1 MASFEELL
9 IGFNDNGYN
18 TVDSFVDRT
27 KELPTKNVSIYEI
40 DFNPLND
47 ANDSEE
53 DKVENAEKIHEQGMI
68 YSPLNV
74 YRNKSHRHNG
84 EKKYMLLGGHFR
96 LDALLRNAELYPDAQ
111 KMVPVVVLPEPEN
124 ETKELEMILLLNEIR
139 PLTDED
145 IKRKVELYLKV
156 WNGKAEAG
164 EKPKGIQK
172 RKWIAQRLGGLR
184 IGEKKVEKFIHEI
197 EGYQR
202 VRKDTNEI
210 EKDEIEQLVV
220 DANMTEPVIE
230 DTESSAD
237 KEDRKRIVKNLKE
250 TMGRSVKIE
259 KGWLCFQFLDKSKKT
274 DDFYS
279 ILNILGFD
287 DNGEMK

>member
-1 MASFEELL
+1 MASFEDLM

-53 DKVENAEKIHEQGMI
+53 DKIENAEKIHEQGMV
-68 YSPLNV
+68 YTPLHV
-74 YRNKSHRHNG
+74 YRNKSHRHG
-84 EKKYMLLGGHFR
+84 SDKKY
-96 LDALLRNAELYPDAQ
+96 
-111 KMVPVVVLPEPEN
+111 MVPVVVLPEPEN
-124 ETKELEMILLLNEIR
+124 ETKELEMVLLLNEVR
-139 PLTDED
+139 PLSDED
-145 IKRKVELYLKV
+145 IKRKVKMYLKV

-172 RKWIAQRLGGLR
+172 RKWIAQRIGIR
-184 IGEKKVEKFIHEI
+184 IGEKAVEKIIHEI

-202 VRKDTNEI
+202 VRKDPDKI
-210 EKDEIEQLVV
+210 EQDEIEQLVIG
-220 DANMTEPVIE
+220 ANMTEPVIE
-230 DTESSAD
+230 DNEQSAD
-237 KEDRKRIVKNLKE
+237 KEERKRIVKNLKE

-259 KGWLCFQFLDKSKKT
+259 KGWLCFQFSDKSKKT

>member
-1 MASFEELL
+1 MASFEDLK
-9 IGFNDNGYN
+9 IGFKDNGYN

-27 KELPTKNVSIYEI
+27 KELPAKNVSIYEI

-53 DKVENAEKIHEQGMI
+53 DKIENAEKIHEQGMI

-124 ETKELEMILLLNEIR
+124 ETKELEMILLLNEFR
-139 PLTDED
+139 PLSDED
-145 IKRKVELYLKV
+145 IKRKVGLYLKV

-172 RKWIAQRLGGLR
+172 RKWIAQRLGIR
-184 IGEKKVEKFIHEI
+184 IGEKAVEKFIHEI

-210 EKDEIEQLVV
+210 EKDEIEQLVI
-220 DANMTEPVIE
+220 DTNMTEPVIE

-237 KEDRKRIVKNLKE
+237 KENRKQIVKNLKE

-259 KGWLCFQFLDKSKKT
+259 KGWLCFQFSDKSKKT

>member
-1 MASFEELL
+1 MASFEDLK
-9 IGFNDNGYN
+9 IGFKDNGYN

-27 KELPTKNVSIYEI
+27 KELPAKNVSIYEI

-47 ANDSEE
+47 AHDSEE
-53 DKVENAEKIHEQGMI
+53 DKIENAEKIHEQGMI

-111 KMVPVVVLPEPEN
+111 RMVPVVVLPEPEN
-124 ETKELEMILLLNEIR
+124 ETKELETILLLNEVR
-139 PLTDED
+139 PLSDED
-145 IKRKVELYLKV
+145 IKRKVKLYLKV

-172 RKWIAQRLGGLR
+172 RKWIAQRLGIR
-184 IGEKKVEKFIHEI
+184 IGEKTVEKIIHEI
-197 EGYQR
+197 EGYER
-202 VRKDTNEI
+202 VRKDPDKI
-210 EKDEIEQLVV
+210 EQDEIERLVI

-259 KGWLCFQFLDKSKKT
+259 KGWLCFQFADKSKNI

-279 ILNILGFD
+279 ILNCLGFD

>member
-1 MASFEELL
+1 MASFEDLM

-53 DKVENAEKIHEQGMI
+53 DKIENAEKIHEQGMV
-68 YSPLNV
+68 YTPLHV
-74 YRNKSHRHNG
+74 YRNKSHRHG
-84 EKKYMLLGGHFR
+84 SDKKYMLLGGHFR

-124 ETKELEMILLLNEIR
+124 ETKELEMILLLNEVR
-139 PLTDED
+139 PLSDED
-145 IKRKVELYLKV
+145 IKRKVKMYLKV

-164 EKPKGIQK
+164 EKPKGIRK
-172 RKWIAQRLGGLR
+172 RKWIAQRIGIR
-184 IGEKKVEKFIHEI
+184 IGEKAVEKIIHEI

-202 VRKDTNEI
+202 VRKDPDKI
-210 EKDEIEQLVV
+210 EQDEIEQLII

-230 DTESSAD
+230 DNEQSVDIVT
-237 KEDRKRIVKNLKE
+237 RKRIH
-250 TMGRSVKIE
+250 
-259 KGWLCFQFLDKSKKT
+259 KK
-274 DDFYS
+274 
-279 ILNILGFD
+279 
-287 DNGEMK
+287 

>member
-1 MASFEELL
+1 MASFEDLK
-9 IGFNDNGYN
+9 IGFKDNGYN
-18 TVDSFVDRT
+18 TVDSFVDRC
-27 KELPTKNVSIYEI
+27 KELPAKNVSIYEI

-47 ANDSEE
+47 AHDSEE
-53 DKVENAEKIHEQGMI
+53 DKIENAEKIHEQGMI

-124 ETKELEMILLLNEIR
+124 ETKELEMILLLNEVR
-139 PLTDED
+139 PLSDED
-145 IKRKVELYLKV
+145 IKRKVKMYLKV

-172 RKWIAQRLGGLR
+172 RKWIAQRIGIR
-184 IGEKKVEKFIHEI
+184 IGEKAVEKIIHEI

-202 VRKDTNEI
+202 VRKDPDEI

-220 DANMTEPVIE
+220 DANMTEPVIG

-259 KGWLCFQFLDKSKKT
+259 KGWLCFQFSDKSKNT

>member
-1 MASFEELL
+1 MASFEDLM

-53 DKVENAEKIHEQGMI
+53 DKIENAEKIHEQGMI
-68 YSPLNV
+68 FSPLNV

-84 EKKYMLLGGHFR
+84 KKKYMLLGGHFR
-96 LDALLRNAELYPDAQ
+96 LDALLRNAELYPDDQ
-111 KMVPVVVLPEPEN
+111 KMVPVVVLPEPAN
-124 ETKELEMILLLNEIR
+124 ETKELEMILLLNEVR
-139 PLTDED
+139 PLSDED
-145 IKRKVELYLKV
+145 IKRKVKMYLKV

-172 RKWIAQRLGGLR
+172 RKWIAQRIGIR
-184 IGEKKVEKFIHEI
+184 IGEKAVEKIIHEI

-202 VRKDTNEI
+202 VRKDPNEI
-210 EKDEIEQLVV
+210 EKDEIEQLVI

-259 KGWLCFQFLDKSKKT
+259 KGWLCFQFSDKSKKT

>member
-1 MASFEELL
+1 MTGFDDLL
-9 IGFNDNGYN
+9 VGFNDNGYN

-53 DKVENAEKIHEQGMI
+53 DKIENAEKIHEQGMI
-68 YSPLNV
+68 FSPLNV
-74 YRNKSHRHNG
+74 YRNSSNRHNG
-84 EKKYMLLGGHFR
+84 KKKYMLLGGHFR
-96 LDALLRNAELYPDAQ
+96 LDALLRNAEMYPDAQ

-124 ETKELEMILLLNEIR
+124 ETKELEIILLLNEVR
-139 PLTDED
+139 PLSDED
-145 IKRKVELYLKV
+145 IKRKVKLYLKV

-164 EKPKGIQK
+164 EKPRGIQK
-172 RKWIAQRLGGLR
+172 RKWIAQRLGIR
-184 IGEKKVEKFIHEI
+184 IGEHAVDKYIHEI

-202 VRKDTNEI
+202 KRKVDQQS
-210 EKDEIEQLVV
+210 EIEQLII
-220 DANMTEPVIE
+220 DANMTEPVKE
-230 DTESSAD
+230 DNESSVD
-237 KEDRKRIVKNLKE
+237 KEDRKRVVKNLKE
-250 TMGRSVKIE
+250 TMGRSVKIQN
-259 KGWLCFQFLDKSKKT
+259 GWLCFQFSDKSKKT

>member
-1 MASFEELL
+1 MASFEDLM

-53 DKVENAEKIHEQGMI
+53 DKIENAEKIHEQGMV
-68 YSPLNV
+68 YTPLHV
-74 YRNKSHRHNG
+74 YRNKSHRHG
-84 EKKYMLLGGHFR
+84 SDKKYMLLGGHFR

-111 KMVPVVVLPEPEN
+111 KMVPVIVLPTPEN
-124 ETKELEMILLLNEIR
+124 ETKELEMILLLNEVR
-139 PLTDED
+139 PLQDD
-145 IKRKVELYLKV
+145 DYKRKVELYLKV

-172 RKWIAQRLGGLR
+172 RKWIAQRLGNR

-197 EGYQR
+197 EGYER
-202 VRKDTNEI
+202 VRKDPDEI
-210 EKDEIEQLVV
+210 EKDEIEQLVI

-259 KGWLCFQFLDKSKKT
+259 KGWLCFQFSDKSKKT

>member
-1 MASFEELL
+1 MASFEDLM

-53 DKVENAEKIHEQGMI
+53 DKIENAEKIHEQGMV
-68 YSPLNV
+68 YTPLHV
-74 YRNKSHRHNG
+74 YRNKSHRHG
-84 EKKYMLLGGHFR
+84 SDKKYMLLGGHFR

-111 KMVPVVVLPEPEN
+111 KMVPVIVLPTPEN
-124 ETKELEMILLLNEIR
+124 ETKELEMILLLNEVR
-139 PLTDED
+139 PLQEED
-145 IKRKVELYLKV
+145 FKRKVELYLKV

-164 EKPKGIQK
+164 EKPKGI
-172 RKWIAQRLGGLR
+172 RKD
-184 IGEKKVEKFIHEI
+184 HDEI
-197 EGYQR
+197 EQ
-202 VRKDTNEI
+202 
-210 EKDEIEQLVV
+210 DEIEQLVI

-230 DTESSAD
+230 DTESSAE
-237 KEDRKRIVKNLKE
+237 KENRKRIVKNLKE

-259 KGWLCFQFLDKSKKT
+259 KGWLCFQFSDKSKKT

>member
-1 MASFEELL
+1 MASFEDLM

-53 DKVENAEKIHEQGMI
+53 DKIENAEKIHEQGMV
-68 YSPLNV
+68 YTPLHV
-74 YRNKSHRHNG
+74 YRNKSHRHG
-84 EKKYMLLGGHFR
+84 SDKKYMLLGGHFR

-111 KMVPVVVLPEPEN
+111 KMVPVIVLPTP
-124 ETKELEMILLLNEIR
+124 
-139 PLTDED
+139 
-145 IKRKVELYLKV
+145 
-156 WNGKAEAG
+156 

-172 RKWIAQRLGGLR
+172 RKWIAQRLGNR

-197 EGYQR
+197 EGYER
-202 VRKDTNEI
+202 VRKDHDEI
-210 EKDEIEQLVV
+210 EQDEIEQLVI

-230 DTESSAD
+230 DTESSAE
-237 KEDRKRIVKNLKE
+237 KENRKRIVKNLKE

-259 KGWLCFQFLDKSKKT
+259 KGWLCFQFSDKSKKT

>member
-1 MASFEELL
+1 MASFEDLM

-53 DKVENAEKIHEQGMI
+53 DKIENAEKIHEQGMV
-68 YSPLNV
+68 YTPLHV
-74 YRNKSHRHNG
+74 YRNKSHRHG
-84 EKKYMLLGGHFR
+84 SDKKYMLLGGHFR

-111 KMVPVVVLPEPEN
+111 KMVPVIVLPTPEN
-124 ETKELEMILLLNEIR
+124 ETKELEMILLLNEVR
-139 PLTDED
+139 PLSDED
-145 IKRKVELYLKV
+145 IKRKVKMYLKV

-172 RKWIAQRLGGLR
+172 RKWIAQRIGIR
-184 IGEKKVEKFIHEI
+184 IGEKAVEKIIHEI

-202 VRKDTNEI
+202 VRKDPNET
-210 EKDEIEQLVV
+210 EKDEIEH
-220 DANMTEPVIE
+220 
-230 DTESSAD
+230 
-237 KEDRKRIVKNLKE
+237 RKRIVKNLKE
-250 TMGRSVKIE
+250 IMGRSVKIE
-259 KGWLCFQFLDKSKKT
+259 KGWLCFQFSDKSKKT

>member
-1 MASFEELL
+1 MASFEDLM

-53 DKVENAEKIHEQGMI
+53 DKIENAEKIHEQGMV
-68 YSPLNV
+68 YTPLHV
-74 YRNKSHRHNG
+74 YRNKSHCHG
-84 EKKYMLLGGHFR
+84 SDKKYMLLGGHFR

-124 ETKELEMILLLNEIR
+124 ETKELEMILLLNEVR
-139 PLTDED
+139 PLSDED
-145 IKRKVELYLKV
+145 IKRKVKMYLKV
-156 WNGKAEAG
+156 WNGKAKAG

-172 RKWIAQRLGGLR
+172 RKWIAQRIGIR
-184 IGEKKVEKFIHEI
+184 IGEKAVEKIIHEI

-202 VRKDTNEI
+202 VRKDPDKI
-210 EKDEIEQLVV
+210 EQDEIEQLVI

-259 KGWLCFQFLDKSKKT
+259 KGWLCFQFSDKSKKT

>member
-1 MASFEELL
+1 MGSFEDLM

-53 DKVENAEKIHEQGMI
+53 DKVENAEKIHEQGMV
-68 YSPLNV
+68 YTPLHV
-74 YRNKSHRHNG
+74 YCNKSHRHG
-84 EKKYMLLGGHFR
+84 SDKKYMLLGGHFR

-111 KMVPVVVLPEPEN
+111 KMVPVIVLPNPEN
-124 ETKELEMILLLNEIR
+124 ETKELEMILLLNEVR
-139 PLTDED
+139 PLQDED
-145 IKRKVELYLKV
+145 YKRKVELYLKV

-164 EKPKGIQK
+164 EKPKGI
-172 RKWIAQRLGGLR
+172 R

-197 EGYQR
+197 EGYER
-202 VRKDTNEI
+202 VRKDTKEI
-210 EKDEIEQLVV
+210 EQDEIEQLVI

-230 DTESSAD
+230 ETESSAD
-237 KEDRKRIVKNLKE
+237 KEERKRIVKNLKE

-259 KGWLCFQFLDKSKKT
+259 KGWLCFQFADKSKNI

-279 ILNILGFD
+279 ILNCLGFD